1 MKQVL
6 ITGAS
11 KGIGLAIAQLL
22 SDSGYTVIGLARSS
36 NESFPGELFTCDL
49 GNIEQTELVL
59 QQIAAKYTNIN
70 YIINNVGVANPEP
83 LGKITLSTLQNVFDL
98 NVRTTVQVTQFFIE
112 RMQNMT
118 NGRIINLSSLAI
130 FGLKDRSSYS
140 AAKAALIGLT
150 RTWALELAPH
160 AITVNAI
167 APGPVETELFRKTRP
182 IGSQAEI
189 DMLDTIPLNRIGK
202 PQEIAATIKFLLSDD
217 AGYITGQT
225 ICIDGGAS
233 I

>member
-1 MKQVL
+1 M
-6 ITGAS
+6 
-11 KGIGLAIAQLL
+11 
-22 SDSGYTVIGLARSS
+22 
-36 NESFPGELFTCDL
+36 

-59 QQIAAKYTNIN
+59 QQIAAKYPNIN
-70 YIINNVGVANPEP
+70 YIINNVGVASPEP

-150 RTWALELAPH
+150 RTWALELAPY

-182 IGSQAEI
+182 IGSQAEV
-189 DMLDTIPLNRIGK
+189 DTLARIPLNRIGK

>member
-1 MKQVL
+1 M
-6 ITGAS
+6 
-11 KGIGLAIAQLL
+11 
-22 SDSGYTVIGLARSS
+22 
-36 NESFPGELFTCDL
+36 

-59 QQIAAKYTNIN
+59 QQITAKYPNIN

-83 LGKITLSTLQNVFDL
+83 LGKITLSTLQHVFDL

-112 RMQNMT
+112 CMQNMM

-150 RTWALELAPH
+150 RTWALELAPY

-189 DMLDTIPLNRIGK
+189 DMLATIPLNRIGK